1 MSNQAGKASPAG
13 KDRQRFIEDMA
24 RLLVPWGVPA
34 AAARLYGYLLLCPQ
48 PVSLDE
54 ITEELGIAKSSA
66 SVAARLL
73 ESYTLARRHREAGT
87 KRALYAVADDYEV
100 MIRQQS
106 QLLDALA
113 AQLKAGISVVASR
126 EVNARLAEMAEFYQ
140 VMRGAMDDAM
150 RRWKRRRG

>member
-1 MSNQAGKASPAG
+1 MSNHKA
-13 KDRQRFIEDMA
+13 RQRFIEDVA

-34 AAARLYGYLLLCPQ
+34 VAARLYGYLLLSPH

-54 ITEELGIAKSSA
+54 ITDELGIAKSSA

-87 KRALYAVADDYEV
+87 KRALYAVADNFEV
-100 MIRQQS
+100 MIRQQN
-106 QLLDALA
+106 QLLDALG
-113 AQLKAGISVVASR
+113 AQLKAGTGIVASR

>member
-1 MSNQAGKASPAG
+1 MSNRSGRHQ
-13 KDRQRFIEDMA
+13 RRFIEDVA
-24 RLLVPWGVPA
+24 RLLTPWGVPA
-34 AAARLYGYLLLCPQ
+34 AAAQLYGYLLLCPR

-100 MIRQQS
+100 MIRQQN

-113 AQLKAGISVVASR
+113 GQLKAGTGVLASR
-126 EVNARLAEMAEFYQ
+126 EVNARLAQMAEFYR
-140 VMRGAMDDAM
+140 VMRGGMDDAM
-150 RRWKRRRG
+150 RRWKRRRR